1 MQVEEFDIWRKNINF
16 KTFKGE
22 SIDELNESNYIQKL
36 CKTIRKI
43 NALHFISEEFL
54 EWLWNSLFVVFDDKK
69 YKEFNKLGEKG
80 FRIDFSIKSYVIL
93 RLLLCRYRKEEFKLV
108 YFSSAIKEQVKK
120 DLVGIDE
127 ILEKEGIYL

>member
-1 MQVEEFDIWRKNINF
+1 M
-16 KTFKGE
+16 
-22 SIDELNESNYIQKL
+22 
-36 CKTIRKI
+36 
-43 NALHFISEEFL
+43 